1 MEIRRGWNELDQEK
15 VLRYLIDSADSL
27 ELTRMTEMIVRR
39 YAELFE
45 KEEVV
50 FLSLPKHDTEE
61 CRRIICGV
69 LEMDQYSVKK

>member
-1 MEIRRGWNELDQEK
+1 MNWIKRK

-27 ELTRMTEMIVRR
+27 ELSGITEMIVRR

-45 KEEVV
+45 EGEVV

-61 CRRIICGV
+61 RKRIICGV
-69 LEMDQYSVKK
+69 LEMDQYPLKKGPR

>member
-1 MEIRRGWNELDQEK
+1 MNWIKRK

-61 CRRIICGV
+61 RRRIICGV